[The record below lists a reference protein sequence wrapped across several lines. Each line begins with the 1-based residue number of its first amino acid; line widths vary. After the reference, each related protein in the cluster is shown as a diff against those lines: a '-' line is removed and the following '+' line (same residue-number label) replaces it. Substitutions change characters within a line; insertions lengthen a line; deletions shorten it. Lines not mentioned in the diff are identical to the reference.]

1 VVVSWELS
9 QETTTSPGQRPPD
22 QQVSARV
29 PDSEAGVP
37 PGEPPAAGP
46 GARGSALHRA
56 GSPRVSP
63 PPGREPG
70 EPPAAGPGARG
81 SALRRLDIH
90 HLGAE
95 RAGIEGEGP
104 VLGNV
109 DLHRAAW

>member
-1 VVVSWELS
+1 MVVSWELS

-46 GARGSALHRA
+46 GARGSAL
-56 GSPRVSP
+56 
-63 PPGREPG
+63 
-70 EPPAAGPGARG
+70 
-81 SALRRLDIH
+81 RRLDIH